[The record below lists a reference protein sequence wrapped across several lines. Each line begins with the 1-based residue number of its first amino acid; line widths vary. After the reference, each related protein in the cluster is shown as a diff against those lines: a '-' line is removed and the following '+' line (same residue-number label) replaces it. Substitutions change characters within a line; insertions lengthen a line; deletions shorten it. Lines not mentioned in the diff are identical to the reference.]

1 MLGVI
6 NRNLYFAFKLYIMKK
21 WKNLQHSWM
30 YVKSVEDYYESSRQL
45 DLNVIKKSL
54 IESDEIA

>member
-1 MLGVI
+1 
-6 NRNLYFAFKLYIMKK
+6 
-21 WKNLQHSWM
+21 M

>member
-1 MLGVI
+1 
-6 NRNLYFAFKLYIMKK
+6 
-21 WKNLQHSWM
+21 M

-45 DLNVIKKSL
+45 DLNLIKKSL